1 MSLTTIRQERLAWLN
16 WKDIAPMRQ
25 ALASLPSIQNIHY
38 TLGNTVT
45 IDSSQINDA
54 KKEAIK
60 ILHTK
65 MVQTQ
70 VRIHKQTM
78 ALILQML
85 METTSTVIH
94 KN

>member
-1 MSLTTIRQERLAWLN
+1 ME
-16 WKDIAPMRQ
+16 IAEE
-25 ALASLPSIQNIHY
+25 
-38 TLGNTVT
+38 
-45 IDSSQINDA
+45 A

-65 MVQTQ
+65 VVQTQ

-78 ALILQML
+78 ALILQMA
-85 METTSTVIH
+85 TTSTVIH

>member
-1 MSLTTIRQERLAWLN
+1 ME
-16 WKDIAPMRQ
+16 IAEE
-25 ALASLPSIQNIHY
+25 
-38 TLGNTVT
+38 
-45 IDSSQINDA
+45 A

-60 ILHTK
+60 ILHKK

-78 ALILQML
+78 ELILQML